1 MDVDKATDEELVEA
15 FKQTRQLEYLNKL
28 TERHLDRVYAA
39 IRAMVL
45 DAHAAE
51 DLTQEVFLRVSRSL
65 HRFRGKSQ
73 FRTWLYRVQINVVQ
87 DYRRK
92 AARHKETALENAPEQ
107 PAGTPDAAR
116 QVMAR
121 EEQSMVVNA
130 MQRLSPVLREA
141 VVLTVLEGLP
151 VAGAARAAGCPV
163 ATMYWRVHAARKE
176 LAKVLQMGTVKSCM
190 KSDENGM

>member
-1 MDVDKATDEELVEA
+1 MDMDKATDDELVEA

-28 TERHLDRVYAA
+28 TERHLDSVYAA

-73 FRTWLYRVQINVVQ
+73 FRTWLYRVQINLVQ

-92 AARHKETALENAPEQ
+92 AARHKENCT
-107 PAGTPDAAR
+107 GKR
-116 QVMAR
+116 
-121 EEQSMVVNA
+121 
-130 MQRLSPVLREA
+130 
-141 VVLTVLEGLP
+141 
-151 VAGAARAAGCPV
+151 AGATGRHSGCGTAGYGARGTEHGCQCHAKTLAGF
-163 ATMYWRVHAARKE
+163 A
-176 LAKVLQMGTVKSCM
+176 
-190 KSDENGM
+190 